1 MSIWFDVINMRRI
14 LFFQFIHFCLKLKF
28 EAFLSRNVIWLGF
41 IHQINWL
48 LSTID
53 WLKTSRIIVSLE
65 SLVQIVNLTL
75 LLNNC
80 TLSTMLFLVHLFNL
94 FLSLNFLSS
103 RNNLRASIHAS
114 CHHLRIIGNNFILPH
129 LFFMNEM
136 ISCSYGVM
144 TICFNALNC
153 IIAFKPMLILH

>member
-1 MSIWFDVINMRRI
+1 
-14 LFFQFIHFCLKLKF
+14 
-28 EAFLSRNVIWLGF
+28 
-41 IHQINWL
+41 
-48 LSTID
+48 
-53 WLKTSRIIVSLE
+53 VSLE

-136 ISCSYGVM
+136 IGCSYGVM

-153 IIAFKPMLILH
+153 IIAFKPMLILHQLKNLFVVRHFFFSWVKTTDSFLFYNFEPRMRSNIFD